1 MLNPYVSCSNAYHS
15 WVATFCLQLFDPLLQ
30 ASSAGVA
37 QQPDPRAVSTRRDES
52 YEPHWEAGDVVWRQ
66 PQPRSLADETW

>member
-1 MLNPYVSCSNAYHS
+1 MLKCISFMGSH
-15 WVATFCLQLFDPLLQ
+15 LLFAAFRSTS
-30 ASSAGVA
+30 ASLAGVA

-66 PQPRSLADETW
+66 PHPRSSADETW